1 LVVEA
6 WTRRR
11 RVATQTAKEKV
22 GPSRGIVFCARTSR
36 VIAAMFSTA
45 ERQRWE
51 ALQLGPKM
59 EERVVG

>member
-1 LVVEA
+1 M
-6 WTRRR
+6 
-11 RVATQTAKEKV
+11 ATQTAKEKV